1 MLDFERL
8 QFNTTE
14 PVYLQIAQF
23 VKQQIFM
30 GTAAQGEA
38 LPSRRELAALLR
50 VNPNTV
56 QKAFR
61 LMQEGGYLV
70 TPPNAVSTLAWD
82 EAAFSAIRKEMTAG
96 LVEDF
101 VRHAKANGLTLD
113 LVQELLQEKWGDEK

>member
-30 GTAAQGEA
+30 GAAAQGEA

-61 LMQEGGYLV
+61 LMQEEGYLV